1 MSRKKQR
8 GKSKNKCKT
17 LNMPYTVTFLDQ
29 KLYQSLSF
37 DADMKFTDASEYVKK
52 VWILKEYKK
61 AGGDLDLTQR
71 EEEKPFSK
79 TSSSYE
85 LQKSF
90 KGDELVVELIQNIK
104 FSDDF
109 NYFAEAEIE
118 ETGDEELDK
127 TLSEIK
133 SSKFNV
139 DRIRE
144 LFGLDKMD
152 RRKFGDFKEPLPVSD
167 PEEECSPDCDCD
179 CE

>member
-1 MSRKKQR
+1 
-8 GKSKNKCKT
+8 
-17 LNMPYTVTFLDQ
+17 MPYIVTFLDQ

-71 EEEKPFSK
+71 EEEKTFSK
-79 TSSSYE
+79 TYSSYE

-90 KGDELVVELIQNIK
+90 KGDELVVELVQNIK

-118 ETGDEELDK
+118 ETGDEELDE

-133 SSKFNV
+133 SSNFNS
-139 DRIRE
+139 DKIRE

-179 CE
+179 CESE

>member
-1 MSRKKQR
+1 
-8 GKSKNKCKT
+8 
-17 LNMPYTVTFLDQ
+17 MPYTVTFLDQ

-37 DADMKFTDASEYVKK
+37 DADIKFIEASEYAKK
-52 VWILKEYKK
+52 IWVLKEYTK
-61 AGGDLDLTQR
+61 AGGDVDLTKGEDR
-71 EEEKPFSK
+71 KLFSK
-79 TSSSYE
+79 TYSSYE

-90 KGDELVVELIQNIK
+90 KGDELIVELIQNVN
-104 FSDDF
+104 FSDEFD
-109 NYFAEAEIE
+109 YFAEAEIK

-133 SSKFNV
+133 SSNFNS
-139 DRIRE
+139 DKIRE

-179 CE
+179 CESE